1 MGRRLPGLGNAEMVR
16 LPPGPPT
23 EWGVRREHHP
33 QGLAT
38 FEAIA
43 RALGIIE
50 SSAVQSD
57 MEEFFRLMV
66 RQTLGARGCA
76 IDRD

>member
-1 MGRRLPGLGNAEMVR
+1 MGRRLPGLGRAQMVR
-16 LPPGPPT
+16 LPEGPPSR
-23 EWGVRREHHP
+23 WGIRREHHP

-50 SSAVQSD
+50 SPAVQAD
-57 MEEFFRLMV
+57 LEELFHLMV
-66 RQTLGARGCA
+66 QRTLQARG
-76 IDRD
+76 